1 MSDDVVLAG
10 KVLSGKEGERA
21 PLDLAKGGKLKG
33 ATAGSVISEKKAA
46 TKGDDTEQHDEFYTD
61 VLARFGIQI

>member
-1 MSDDVVLAG
+1 MNDDVVLAG

-21 PLDLAKGGKLKG
+21 PQDMAKGGKFKG
-33 ATAGSVISEKKAA
+33 ATAGSVATDKAIA
-46 TKGDDTEQHDEFYTD
+46 TKGDDSEQKDEFYTD